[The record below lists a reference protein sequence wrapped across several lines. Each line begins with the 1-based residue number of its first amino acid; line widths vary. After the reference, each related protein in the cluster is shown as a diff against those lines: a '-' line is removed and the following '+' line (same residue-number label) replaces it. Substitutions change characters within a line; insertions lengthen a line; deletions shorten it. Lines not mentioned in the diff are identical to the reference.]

1 MHLFLSFISISEIES
16 ILDQHPSIKEN
27 IVSTYEVAE
36 DLELVAYIILKPEQ
50 TLTENELQVSS
61 IIVEIRLTLFL
72 FSCI

>member
-61 IIVEIRLTLFL
+61 IIFEIRLTLFL